1 MTSRSRLTRVLEF
14 CTKVCIAVGAGGFW
28 GLVFA
33 QILQRVFDVDGDN
46 AFVYGTLPVTLLFV
60 VLVWKR
66 LPKALGFDA
75 GRESS

>member
-1 MTSRSRLTRVLEF
+1 MTSRSRITRMLQF

-33 QILQRVFDVDGDN
+33 QILQRVFDVDGDD
-46 AFVYGTLPVTLLFV
+46 AFLYGTLPVTLLFV
-60 VLVWKR
+60 VLVWTR

-75 GRESS
+75 DRGSS